1 MRDNIRPIRLQ
12 WIDMAKGLG
21 ILLMILGHMHVGQPI
36 RDFIYSFH
44 MIMFVLICGY
54 LYKEPVA

>member
-1 MRDNIRPIRLQ
+1 MQTNIRPMRFQ

-21 ILLMILGHMHVGQPI
+21 ILLMILGHMHVGQSI

-44 MIMFVLICGY
+44 MIMFVMISGY
-54 LYKEPVA
+54 L

>member
-1 MRDNIRPIRLQ
+1 MQNKIRPIRLQ

-21 ILLMILGHMHVGQPI
+21 ILLMILGHMHVGQPV

-44 MIMFVLICGY
+44 MIMFVMIKLN
-54 LYKEPVA
+54 